1 MTSNR
6 IIYWVLAAFIA
17 GNLLIIFVQYNS
29 SKYIHKLIVGNK
41 MLMNELN
48 VGNQLREAERDV
60 LATEIRLGRTVAT
73 NDTSYLVQTDTLLA
87 NAHILLDSLKTIDDQ
102 GSTVRNI
109 DQLAKLANE
118 KLKLKTLILDTY
130 RKGRGISPDSF
141 RAIMKQR
148 LFIIDVNNVS
158 RRIYLSR
165 ERFLDSLS
173 LAVNSSGRRAQRWN
187 ISMILLI
194 LISGPLLFW
203 YTISK
208 ILRQNQLIR
217 QLDASE
223 KKVREVSMIKENFMA
238 NMSHEIRTPLNAILG
253 FTNLIKARN
262 RDPELQEFA
271 EAIGQS
277 GESLLTII
285 NDILDISKIEAGMMR
300 IESTA
305 FSIRSLLYSI
315 EAMFAA
321 KIREKGLDFATT
333 TDELVP
339 DTLSGDPTRLTQILV
354 NMIGNAVK
362 FTPKG
367 TIRITIGVKGVDV
380 GAEGVGIK
388 KREGNHIRLVFAIS
402 DTGIGIAKEKLTGI
416 FERFRQAEDSVTR
429 KYGGTGLGLA
439 IAKDLITLQGGEIE
453 VESEVGKGTIFRF
466 MIPYEIPAEPLA
478 NPAQIEERPSLAD
491 HRHIR
496 ILIVEDNEM
505 NQRLLK
511 HLLTHWKLSF
521 DMVNNGIGALEKL
534 RDQQYD
540 LVLMDV
546 QMPEMDGY
554 TATQEIRTTLKL
566 DTPVIAMTAHAFPG
580 EREKC
585 LSYGMNEYIAK
596 PLDENELFRLIEK
609 FTGIEGNPRKIEK
622 QAEKGAPSSYQ
633 YIDLQYMHS
642 ISDGDKDYEKTVTT
656 QFLQVIPANL
666 ETLAAALENRDLPTL
681 RHTAHA
687 MISDVAI
694 MGLLEKLKPFL
705 DQLEYEQF
713 DEQTFQ
719 KAIAAVKTICGN
731 ALPEARHFY
740 ATIT

>member
-1 MTSNR
+1 MTSKR
-6 IIYWVLAAFIA
+6 IIYWVLAAFVA
-17 GNLLIIFVQYNS
+17 GNLLIVFVQYNS
-29 SKYIHKLIVGNK
+29 SKYIHRLIVGNK
-41 MLMNELN
+41 NLMNELN

-73 NDTSYLVQTDTLLA
+73 NDTSYLIQTDTLLA
-87 NAHILLDSLKTIDDQ
+87 NAHALLDSLRAISDQ
-102 GSTVRNI
+102 ENTARNI
-109 DQLAKLANE
+109 DQLAYLADE
-118 KLKLKTLILDTY
+118 KSTLKNLILDTY
-130 RKGRGISPDSF
+130 RKGRRISPDSF
-141 RAIMKQR
+141 RAIMKHR
-148 LFIIDVNNVS
+148 LFAIDVNNVS

-165 ERFLDSLS
+165 EHFLDSLA

-203 YTISK
+203 YTISR

-223 KKVREVSMIKENFMA
+223 KKVREVSTIKENFMA

-262 RDPELQEFA
+262 QDPELQEFA
-271 EAIGQS
+271 EAIGRS

-285 NDILDISKIEAGMMR
+285 NDILDMSKIEAGMMR

-305 FSIRSLLYSI
+305 FSIRSLLYSTQT
-315 EAMFAA
+315 MFAA
-321 KIREKGLDFATT
+321 KIREKGLDFATA

-362 FTPKG
+362 FTPEG
-367 TIRITIGVKGVDV
+367 TIRI
-380 GAEGVGIK
+380 AVGIR
-388 KREGNHIRLVFAIS
+388 KREGNRIHLGFVIS
-402 DTGIGIAKEKLTGI
+402 DTGIGIPKEKLAGI

-466 MIPYEIPAEPLA
+466 MIPYEIPADPLA
-478 NPAQIEERPSLAD
+478 NPAPMEKRPNFAD

-505 NQRLLK
+505 NQRLLR
-511 HLLTHWKLSF
+511 HLLTGWKLSF
-521 DMVNNGIGALEKL
+521 DTANNGTRALEKL
-534 RDQQYD
+534 RTQQYD

-596 PLDENELFRLIEK
+596 PIDENELFGLITR
-609 FTGIEGNPRKIEK
+609 FTGIEDNPRNSKKEV
-622 QAEKGAPSSYQ
+622 EKGTPSSYQ

-642 ISDGDKDYEKTVTT
+642 ISDGDKDYERSVTE
-656 QFLQVIPANL
+656 QFLEIIPANL
-666 ETLAAALENRDLPTL
+666 ETLAATLENRDLPTL

-687 MISDVAI
+687 MVSDVAI

-713 DEQTFQ
+713 NEQTFQ
-719 KAIAAVKTICGN
+719 KAVAAVKTICGN

-740 ATIT
+740 ATIQ